1 MCPSRPGGEAAA
13 CGAEASHLLP
23 LIFHLVLH
31 ARREVDRDLTG
42 AGIRHRGRRK
52 LVRHRHEREVDPG
65 TASKSET
72 SLEVCGRVL
81 IAYLIREVP
90 DITTED
96 IHTYI

>member
-52 LVRHRHEREVDPG
+52 LVRHRHEVEGRRG
-65 TASKSET
+65 THRKVPECET
-72 SLEVCGRVL
+72 SLEKFQVDV
-81 IAYLIREVP
+81 IARALRKSSDSE
-90 DITTED
+90 
-96 IHTYI
+96 

>member
-52 LVRHRHEREVDPG
+52 LVRHRHEREG
-65 TASKSET
+65 ARTSNECET
-72 SLEVCGRVL
+72 SSEKFVGGVNCVPYVQKIADIRLETIYV
-81 IAYLIREVP
+81 
-90 DITTED
+90 
-96 IHTYI
+96 YI